1 MRKSLAA
8 LTGGCASLHE
18 RRYPGSAPGSR
29 TETGRDRDR
38 VLYSSAFLRL
48 GNVTQVASAEAGH
61 TFHSRLTHSL
71 KVAQVAR
78 RVSEHLQGLG
88 NHTGP
93 AREAI
98 DALDADA
105 AETCALAH
113 DLGHPPFG
121 HLAEQEL
128 NAQASNF
135 GGFEGN
141 AQSFRILTRLSVRAE
156 SERGLNLTRQSLNG
170 VLKYPWLRH
179 PEEPAKADK
188 WGAYDADRDYF
199 AWVRGGSDGDAA
211 SLEARIMDWS
221 DDVTYAVHD
230 LDDFF
235 RAGLIPLEDLC
246 REGDEQARFKQYL
259 DGAEHEA
266 AEVAGQ
272 LFAGLGITARYQG
285 RLDQRA
291 QLRAAGSFLIDR
303 YINAFSVV
311 SDNGGA
317 WVEIDDEAYA
327 QVAVLKRLI
336 WFYIIE
342 RPSLA
347 VLQTGQR
354 TVIRELVT
362 MFMRAVEDER
372 ERSLLGPVYGER
384 LDDAKTDDAR
394 RRVVI
399 DLVAG
404 LTEESAIELYRRHI
418 GMAVGSVLS
427 APRL

>member
-1 MRKSLAA
+1 MRKPLAA
-8 LTGGCASLHE
+8 LKGDQASLYE
-18 RRYPGSAPGSR
+18 RRYPASAPGSR

-48 GNVTQVASAEAGH
+48 GSITQVASAEAGH

-78 RVSEHLQGLG
+78 RVSERLQLID

-93 AREAI
+93 AREAV

-141 AQSFRILTRLSVRAE
+141 AQSFRILTRLSVRAQ

-199 AWVRGGSDGDAA
+199 EWVRDHSDGDGA
-211 SLEARIMDWS
+211 SLEARIMDWA

-246 REGDEQARFKQYL
+246 RDGDEQARFKQYL
-259 DGAEHEA
+259 DGAHHDA
-266 AEVAGQ
+266 VGQ
-272 LFAGLGITARYQG
+272 LFAWLGITARYEG

-303 YINAFSVV
+303 YVSAFSVV
-311 SDNGGA
+311 SDSDRA
-317 WVEIDDEAYA
+317 WIEIDDEAYA

-362 MFMRAVEDER
+362 MFMRAVEDEK

-384 LDDAKTDDAR
+384 LDYAKTEDAR

-404 LTEESAIELYRRHI
+404 LTEESAVELYRRHI
-418 GMAVGSVLS
+418 GMAIGSVLS